1 MWEECSYVAE
11 EWSRGVAISCYV
23 YVFFCV
29 KYVAIMVVKILG
41 DLRLSWWEGF
51 MKTVI
56 VGIVIVRTVIAK
68 TVFERRCLS

>member
-29 KYVAIMVVKILG
+29 KYVGVMVVKI
-41 DLRLSWWEGF
+41 
-51 MKTVI
+51 K
-56 VGIVIVRTVIAK
+56 GI
-68 TVFERRCLS
+68 